1 MTPEEFDYLQEKV
14 YRGLLAFLVG
24 RKSKDAFLAGRNAI
38 EVAMKIVLDP
48 RAQIILNDILDEL
61 EEKGDP
67 RFIVELNVICALE
80 KCAKLVAEKQNQ
92 PVNTETQENNH
103 EIV

>member
-1 MTPEEFDYLQEKV
+1 MP
-14 YRGLLAFLVG
+14 FLVAE
-24 RKSKDAFLAGRNAI
+24 KAKTLFLAGRNAI

>member
-1 MTPEEFDYLQEKV
+1 M
-14 YRGLLAFLVG
+14 LAFLVG

-80 KCAKLVAEKQNQ
+80 KCAKLAAKNKISQ
-92 PVNTETQENNH
+92 
-103 EIV
+103 

>member
-1 MTPEEFDYLQEKV
+1 M
-14 YRGLLAFLVG
+14 LAFLGG

-67 RFIVELNVICALE
+67 RFMN
-80 KCAKLVAEKQNQ
+80 
-92 PVNTETQENNH
+92 
-103 EIV
+103 

>member
-1 MTPEEFDYLQEKV
+1 MTPEEFDYFHEKV
-14 YRGLLAFLVG
+14 YRGMLAFLG
-24 RKSKDAFLAGRNAI
+24 GIKSKDAFLAGRNAI

>member
-1 MTPEEFDYLQEKV
+1 MTPEEFDYFHEKV
-14 YRGLLAFLVG
+14 YRGMLAFLGG